1 MIKLNNVTAHY
12 GHIEALKTIN
22 IEINKGKI
30 VSILGANGAGKT
42 STLAVISRLLN
53 PTSGTVTFNDESLLD
68 KSVEEV
74 VSLGIVQSPEGRRI
88 FKEMTVYENLLAGGY
103 ILESK
108 SEFGKNI
115 QKVFNYFPRLEERKD
130 QNAGTL
136 SGGEQQMLAIGR
148 ALMSSPKVLLLDEPS
163 LGLAPLIVA
172 DIFRIIKE
180 INAEGTTVVLVEQNA
195 YQALKISDYSYVL
208 ATGEIVYEGD
218 SNKLQNNTEIKKA
231 YLGS

>member
-1 MIKLNNVTAHY
+1 MIKLNNVSAHY
-12 GHIEALKTIN
+12 GHIEALKGID
-22 IEINKGKI
+22 IEINEGKI
-30 VSILGANGAGKT
+30 ISILGANGAGKT
-42 STLAVISRLLN
+42 STLAVISRLLDV
-53 PTSGTVTFNDESLLD
+53 TTGTVTFNGKSLLD

-103 ILESK
+103 ILKSK
-108 SEFGKNI
+108 DALEKNI
-115 QKVFNYFPRLEERKD
+115 RQVFDYFPRLEERKN

-148 ALMSSPKVLLLDEPS
+148 ALMSSPKILLLDEPS

-180 INAEGTTVVLVEQNA
+180 INAKGTTVVLVEQNA

-218 SNKLQNNTEIKKA
+218 SKKLQNNTEIKKA